1 MILIKNENSYTE
13 MMKSLA
19 HSRRNRKDE
28 NLLQMYIQMVIDDSL
43 FKRKKE
49 ILETEI
55 NNALDTGDQQTFYKL
70 ADKYA
75 DLMKSTT

>member
-1 MILIKNENSYTE
+1 
-13 MMKSLA
+13 
-19 HSRRNRKDE
+19 
-28 NLLQMYIQMVIDDSL
+28 MYIQMVIDDSL

>member
-70 ADKYA
+70 AEKYA
-75 DLMKSTT
+75 GLMKSTT